1 MVFYAH
7 IIRQDTTESLQV
19 HGSGYKEMTLISNA
33 KAEKLNKRCVKI
45 QQNSLDVD
53 WFCHEMAQ
61 KLCAV
66 AGKTYWYCNDYDV
79 EVVDFDP
86 VAGDVICVAV
96 VLVTA
101 TYVTQKVVVPAS
113 ASTSMPCQISSL
125 QVVIIPQLCI
135 LWKPCLKLKGF

>member
-1 MVFYAH
+1 
-7 IIRQDTTESLQV
+7 
-19 HGSGYKEMTLISNA
+19 MTLISNA

-135 LWKPCLKLKGF
+135 CHYNRLIRAMYSNSKGHSFPYLEISFSTISKGVN

>member
-1 MVFYAH
+1 
-7 IIRQDTTESLQV
+7 
-19 HGSGYKEMTLISNA
+19 
-33 KAEKLNKRCVKI
+33 
-45 QQNSLDVD
+45 
-53 WFCHEMAQ
+53 MAQ

-125 QVVIIPQLCI
+125 QVVIIPQLCVCGN
-135 LWKPCLKLKGF
+135 LVLN